1 MSYSSVSHVCYRNQY
16 KMSELHQKNNEVYLN
31 PKPKA
36 RRGGMYKVD
45 AVDGRMIVAR
55 SQTL

>member
-1 MSYSSVSHVCYRNQY
+1 
-16 KMSELHQKNNEVYLN
+16 MSELHQKNNEVYLN

>member
-1 MSYSSVSHVCYRNQY
+1 MSYASVSHVCYGNQY
-16 KMSELHQKNNEVYLN
+16 KMCELRRKKNEIYLN

-36 RRGGMYKVD
+36 RGEMYTVD
-45 AVDGRMIVAR
+45 AVNGRMIVAR